1 MEYKLL
7 NRREFV
13 RGAIAIGLSVVPVAA
28 GAEILNYDADMPYR
42 PLGTTGHHVS
52 LLSMGGLV
60 MVEPVYHYAIERG
73 LNFVDTSPSYRGG
86 MAIRQLGNVL
96 QSKRAK
102 VYVACKYHSYVP
114 FEDNLRDLK
123 TDYVDFIVFNH
134 HDRESALRN
143 DDREVFEKLKRAGKV
158 RFAALMTHGDVKE
171 VLASAIKSGMYSFV
185 TPGLNQ
191 PGLEAYDEE
200 VRAARQRGV
209 GVVAMKALRGIE
221 DSTLQLALLKKLA
234 ANPAITSVLTSIGS
248 YELFD
253 AYRKALQQPLAA
265 AEDHELHA
273 YAVENRAKNC
283 MMCGRCQRACPR
295 SVDISTVLRSHD
307 YYYVQLRDPGRALE
321 TYRGLP
327 VERLAGIDC
336 GDCRRCEAVCPNGI
350 PILERMK
357 SARETF
363 SRLA

>member
-1 MEYKLL
+1 MEYKEL

-13 RGAIAIGLSVVPVAA
+13 RGAIAMGLCAVSPAV
-28 GAEILNYDADMPYR
+28 GADILNYNADMPYR
-42 PLGTTGHHVS
+42 PLGATGHHVS

-96 QSKRAK
+96 QSKRSK
-102 VYVACKYHSYVP
+102 VYVACKYHSWLR

-134 HDRESALRN
+134 HDRESARDN
-143 DDREVFEKLKRAGKV
+143 DDREVFEKFKQAGKV

-171 VLASAIKSGMYSFV
+171 VLATAIRSGMYSFV
-185 TPGLNQ
+185 TPSLNQ

-221 DSTLQLALLKKLA
+221 NSSLQLALLKKLA
-234 ANPAITSVLTSIGS
+234 ANPAIASVLTSIGS

-253 AYRKALQQPLAA
+253 AYRKALQQPLTA
-265 AEDHELHA
+265 AEDRALRI

-283 MMCGRCQRACPR
+283 MMCDRCQRACPR
-295 SVDISTVLRSHD
+295 GVAISTVLRSHD
-307 YYYVQLRDPGRALE
+307 YYYRQLHDPSRALE
-321 TYRGLP
+321 TYRSLP
-327 VERLAGIDC
+327 IDRLEGIDC
-336 GDCRRCEAVCPNGI
+336 ASCRRCETACPNGI
-350 PILERMK
+350 PILERMDL
-357 SARETF
+357 ARQTF

>member
-1 MEYKLL
+1 MESKRL

-13 RGAIAIGLSVVPVAA
+13 RGAIAMGLCAVPPAA
-28 GAEILNYDADMPYR
+28 GREILNYNVGMPYR
-42 PLGTTGHHVS
+42 PLGTTGHQVS

-73 LNFVDTSPSYRGG
+73 LNFIDTSPSYRGG

-96 QSKRAK
+96 QSKRSK
-102 VYVACKYHSYVP
+102 VYVACKYHSYIP

-134 HDRESALRN
+134 HDRESARRN

-158 RFAALMTHGDVKE
+158 RSAALMTHGDVKE
-171 VLASAIKSGMYSFV
+171 VLASGIQSGLYSFV
-185 TPGLNQ
+185 APSLNQ

-209 GVVAMKALRGIE
+209 GVVAMKALRGMGN
-221 DSTLQLALLKKLA
+221 SALQFALLKKLA
-234 ANPAITSVLTSIGS
+234 ANPAIASVLTSIGS

-253 AYRKALQQPLAA
+253 AYRKALQQPLTA
-265 AEDHELHA
+265 AEDRALRV
-273 YAVENRAKNC
+273 YAVENRAENC
-283 MMCGRCQRACPR
+283 MMCDRCQRACPR
-295 SVDISTVLRSHD
+295 GLKISVVLRSHD
-307 YYYVQLRDPGRALE
+307 YYYRQLRDPSRALE
-321 TYRGLP
+321 TYRSLP
-327 VERLAGIDC
+327 LDRLEGIDC
-336 GDCRRCEAVCPNGI
+336 ADCRRCEAVCPNGI

-357 SARETF
+357 LARQIF